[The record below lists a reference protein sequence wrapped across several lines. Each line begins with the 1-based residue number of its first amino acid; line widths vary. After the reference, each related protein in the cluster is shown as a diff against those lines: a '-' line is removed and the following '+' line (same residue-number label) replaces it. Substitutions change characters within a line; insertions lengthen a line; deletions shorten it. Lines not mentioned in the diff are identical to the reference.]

1 MFSYIIKRMVSL
13 IPTLFVVSVAVFLI
27 TYLMPGGP
35 ATAMLGMEATKEELD
50 ALNEALG
57 FNRPFLVQYFDWLGK
72 VLKGDWGESLFLQ
85 QSVLSAIGQYFLPTL
100 SLALLAEF
108 FALVFAIPFGILAA
122 YKRGTTVDLALV
134 TSTLFGI
141 AVPGFLLGMFFML
154 FFGVKLQWLPVAGYV
169 PLKDGLWNHLR
180 YLILPALSLST
191 VQAALI
197 TRMTRSSVIDV
208 LYLNYIRTA
217 RSKGLKERTVL
228 LVHALKNAAPSVLTV
243 VGQSFGTLITG
254 AIVTETLFNIPGI
267 GLLTINA
274 INRRDIYVIQGV
286 VLFVT
291 LLYVGVNLT
300 VDILYGMVD
309 PRIQLGKK

>member
-1 MFSYIIKRMVSL
+1 MFSYIIKRIVSL
-13 IPTLFVVSVAVFLI
+13 IPTLLVVSVAVFLI

-72 VLKGDWGESLFLQ
+72 MLKGDWGESLFLQ

-108 FALVFAIPFGILAA
+108 FSLVFAIPFGILAA

-154 FFGVKLQWLPVAGYV
+154 FFGVKLQWLPVAV
-169 PLKDGLWNHLR
+169 PLRDGLWNHLR

-197 TRMTRSSVIDV
+197 TRMTRSAVIDV

-300 VDILYGMVD
+300 VDILYGIVD